1 MVINNGASP
10 MGMLVKTELI
20 PAKLLGPSM
29 AHREKVMLVIIL
41 SYIIVFLIITVL
53 SLRSHLNHGTVF
65 KLNTMF

>member
-1 MVINNGASP
+1 